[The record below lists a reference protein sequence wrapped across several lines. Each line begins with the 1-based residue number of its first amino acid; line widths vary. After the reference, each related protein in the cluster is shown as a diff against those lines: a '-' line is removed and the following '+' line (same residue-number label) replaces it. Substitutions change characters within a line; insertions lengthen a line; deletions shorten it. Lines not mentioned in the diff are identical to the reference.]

1 MAFNMLTRAMVDSVT
16 ITINDPN
23 ITGVRKCNS
32 VVLEN
37 GSVMDL
43 FCSDNP
49 PQSELERAVR
59 GTVFVGESMVVRGF
73 PYNVEMVVEEED
85 GGKAEEELAK
95 FMDAA
100 MGHLKIYRA
109 IEGTLIR
116 VFNYD
121 GKWFISTHRK
131 LDANKSRW
139 GNGKSFGE
147 TFEGAVKA
155 VGLSMDNFLLRLD
168 KAYCYTFLM
177 TSTMETYFVCEPQHE
192 PNLFVYAVTKLNPS
206 TNENEWVDVSLDDIN
221 IPRQPQLDLNA
232 FEIIQWTKQ
241 LNFPFDHAGILI
253 LNSKTFETL
262 KVINKAY
269 SYFYGLR
276 QNEASI
282 PFAYLGIFGNDVDAL
297 NFKKLYPHVMD
308 RLNQYDELIDDLIHE
323 LYNLYVRRFIRKE
336 NFTTFAPKHF
346 ILNNHIHRWFMDHNP
361 KDRKRTLPVT
371 ADVVRAIV
379 MNDIEPSILNK
390 CLNNARRE
398 EAVKT
403 KYGSSASSL
412 LSSSFSLSS

>member
-1 MAFNMLTRAMVDSVT
+1 MASSMLTRAMVDSVI

-23 ITGVRKCNS
+23 VAGVRKCNS
-32 VVLEN
+32 VVLDN

-49 PQSELERAVR
+49 PQSELERSVR
-59 GTVFVGESMVVRGF
+59 GTVFVGDRMVVRGF
-73 PYNVEMVVEEED
+73 PYNVEMVVEDDCKDEERVS
-85 GGKAEEELAK
+85 E
-95 FMDAA
+95 FMGTA
-100 MGHLKIYRA
+100 MDHLKIFKA

-147 TFEGAVKA
+147 TFGDAIKA
-155 VGLSMDNFLLRLD
+155 VGLAMDDFLLRLD

-177 TSTMETYFVCEPQHE
+177 TSTMDTYFVCQPQHE
-192 PNLFVYAVTKLNPS
+192 PKLFVYAVTKLNPS
-206 TNENEWVDVSLDDIN
+206 TNEDEWVDVSLDDIN

-232 FEIIQWTKQ
+232 SEIIQWTKQ
-241 LNFPFDHAGILI
+241 LKFPFDHAGILI
-253 LNSKTFETL
+253 LNSKTFDTL

-282 PFAYLGIFGNDVDAL
+282 PFAYLGILGNRNDVL
-297 NFKKLYPHVMD
+297 NFKKLYPHVMA
-308 RLNQYDELIDDLIHE
+308 RLNQYDELINDLIHE
-323 LYNLYVRRFIRKE
+323 LYDLYVRRYVRKE
-336 NFTTFAPKHF
+336 NLTTFAPKHF

-361 KDRKRTLPVT
+361 KDRKRTIPVT
-371 ADVVRAIV
+371 VDVVRSIV
-379 MNDIEPSILNK
+379 TNDVEPSILNK

-403 KYGSSASSL
+403 KYGSSTSSSSSSSL
-412 LSSSFSLSS
+412 S